1 MGSSIGSAVPAGGGV
16 GRSASAL
23 AGLAMLAAMGS
34 AQARTFSMELGGEDI
49 DVISNTALIGGAAVR
64 VERRDKRLVG
74 ATNND
79 PNRCGR
85 SPDPSGQSDGFLY
98 YQVCQGVFKDQI
110 FPAERI
116 ATAPGMASLNFDQG
130 NLNYDRG
137 DLIQAPVRLN
147 QDFQFTWGDF
157 GLFVKGFAFY
167 DPVNEDFQETHPN
180 RITAENVDHVG
191 FASKPGTEL
200 IRGTQDLSVLAPV
213 ISQISNSLMLPP
225 NLLTQLLSNPTGIPT
240 LGVRNDA
247 RPCPADR
254 NPNGG
259 PCGLVYGPGG
269 HVKSKRRDHETLREI
284 GAGIHLLDLNVYGVV
299 DVGQWYGGDKHEVTF
314 KVGRQLINWGESTVQ
329 FFDSLNVANP
339 ASVNNLFRLGGNGLD
354 DFFLPINAISLTT
367 ELIPS
372 GILSVH
378 YQLEWNPLV
387 APSPGRLSIQPGSGA
402 CTPAAPATTSAR

>member
-167 DPVNEDFQETHPN
+167 DPFNEDFQ
-180 RITAENVDHVG
+180 
-191 FASKPGTEL
+191 
-200 IRGTQDLSVLAPV
+200 
-213 ISQISNSLMLPP
+213 
-225 NLLTQLLSNPTGIPT
+225 
-240 LGVRNDA
+240 
-247 RPCPADR
+247 
-254 NPNGG
+254 
-259 PCGLVYGPGG
+259 
-269 HVKSKRRDHETLREI
+269 
-284 GAGIHLLDLNVYGVV
+284 
-299 DVGQWYGGDKHEVTF
+299 
-314 KVGRQLINWGESTVQ
+314 
-329 FFDSLNVANP
+329 
-339 ASVNNLFRLGGNGLD
+339 
-354 DFFLPINAISLTT
+354 
-367 ELIPS
+367 
-372 GILSVH
+372 
-378 YQLEWNPLV
+378 
-387 APSPGRLSIQPGSGA
+387 
-402 CTPAAPATTSAR
+402 